1 MKYTITFIFLSLLL
15 TGCGRRDAKI
25 QQELTGTWV
34 VDFGHGM
41 SDRTAIHSDGSF
53 ESQITGYTNGSVV
66 SLEGTFLAKDGELV
80 ETVTKHSQTN
90 APVPFVMHG
99 HIIRFD
105 GHELV
110 TKWDTAASDSVARKV
125 EP

>member
-25 QQELTGTWV
+25 QRELTGTWV
-34 VDFGHGM
+34 VDSGVGI
-41 SDRTAIHSDGSF
+41 SDRTVIHSDGSF
-53 ESQITGYTNGSVV
+53 ECQETGYTNGSVV
-66 SLEGTFLAKDGELV
+66 SFEGTLLAKDGELV
-80 ETVTKHSQTN
+80 ETVTKHSQKGT
-90 APVPFVMHG
+90 PVPFVLHI

-110 TKWDTAASDSVARKV
+110 WKWDRAASESVARKV